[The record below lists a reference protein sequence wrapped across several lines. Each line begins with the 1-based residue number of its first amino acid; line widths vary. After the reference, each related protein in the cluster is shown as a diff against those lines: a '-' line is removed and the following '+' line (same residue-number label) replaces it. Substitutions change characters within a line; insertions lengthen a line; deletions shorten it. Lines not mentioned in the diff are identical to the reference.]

1 MYTAE
6 LEKSEELGTIS
17 VSDLPLDSYVASVGA
32 THIFMKPCE
41 FVHRK
46 HPKGTEAG
54 QWVECVQFVPHCQE
68 AHRVM
73 WMQLTKEIGNVH
85 AVSMV
90 RIDPKFQGFGLAPK
104 VYEKVIKE
112 TDIALAT
119 DECQTPGGQYIWS
132 QVLGKRGIEIAA
144 FKSKLL
150 RAPRVLHPVEKS
162 SVVNR
167 IEVCDNYAW
176 GDEGKNDW
184 GFVMFKSKARA

>member
-1 MYTAE
+1 MYLAE
-6 LEKSEELGTIS
+6 LEKSEDLGTIS
-17 VSDLPLDSYVASVGA
+17 VSNLHLDSYVASVGA

-46 HPKGTEAG
+46 DPEGYEAG
-54 QWVECVQFVPHCQE
+54 HWIECVQFVPHCQE

-104 VYEKVIKE
+104 VYEKIIKE
-112 TDIALAT
+112 TNISLAT

-132 QVLGKRGIEIAA
+132 QLVGKRGIEIAA
-144 FKSKLL
+144 FKSKLR
-150 RAPRVLHPVEKS
+150 RAPRVLHPVVRGS
-162 SVVNR
+162 DVSRV
-167 IEVCDNYAW
+167 EVCGEYVW
-176 GDEGKNDW
+176 GSEGKNDW
-184 GFVMFKSKARA
+184 GFVMYKGDKRA